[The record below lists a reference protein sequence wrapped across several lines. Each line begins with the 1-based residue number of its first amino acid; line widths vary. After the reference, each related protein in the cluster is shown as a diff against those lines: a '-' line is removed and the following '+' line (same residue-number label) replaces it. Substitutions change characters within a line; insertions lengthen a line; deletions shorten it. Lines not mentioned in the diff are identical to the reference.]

1 MEAFLNN
8 IEEIISKFRHRYP
21 FRVRTFHVDRQNVV
35 HNVWYLYFFEEA
47 RVEYVRE
54 VGLPIDEQTFITHD
68 KFFVVKNSCEYFAP
82 VFYDEDLT
90 LMTRIAY
97 VKNSSIGFEHL
108 AVRQDGSIAAR
119 AEHVLVSVDEN
130 TNLPRR
136 VPDELR
142 ELIAGY
148 ESANV
153 VFVE

>member
-1 MEAFLNN
+1 M
-8 IEEIISKFRHRYP
+8 EEIISKFKHRYP

-54 VGLPIDEQTFITHD
+54 VGLLIDEQTFITHD

-82 VFYDEDLT
+82 VFYDEELT
-90 LMTRIAY
+90 LMTRTMY
-97 VKNSSIGFEHL
+97 VKKSSIGFEHL
-108 AVRQDGSIAAR
+108 AVRRDGSIAAR

-136 VPDELR
+136 VPDDLR
-142 ELIAGY
+142 KLIVKY
-148 ESANV
+148 EGGNV
-153 VFVE
+153 AFVE